1 MLDSVQHVI
10 KNIIAKLAETNSVD
24 VVTRLRL
31 AMLAII
37 IILATVILTNGYQL
51 LNLWNAQKHT
61 TEQVIPSL
69 IVTKQLQNQLVQYIA
84 QSNQISR
91 ASTEEQISETH
102 ESVTFLYQAMND
114 NVLSAEG
121 LIISRSL
128 EENWLDKLPELAKT
142 AEQLV
147 AVQREL
153 ISLERSIEHSKER
166 LAGLRVAISEEIE
179 PQFIDAAIDLEQAL
193 NDIASSSVPME
204 SGAGLLISK
213 KTARQTNLSEMQIR
227 VSNFLDL
234 VDQISSQRDSDSAES
249 IANLSFS
256 MRSIT
261 QLLSTLEESENRR
274 KLAKLIRL
282 ARSEIFEKNGLL
294 ENLSLLKEQRL
305 LMQSSYEEQAT
316 LGRDVTEWVESVVVR
331 ARNETDRASQSY
343 RQTLFKL
350 IMFSVVGSV
359 LLVSLLLFINHFVV
373 ERQINRRM
381 SKLTLAMQRIAS
393 GSIDIEVEME
403 GRDEI
408 GRMARTL
415 DVFKDN
421 AKELS
426 RSNKELEQFAYAASH
441 DLRSPLRAIENL
453 AQWTLE
459 DAADV
464 LSTDCKDNLDKIID
478 RVQRLSKL
486 QDDLLNFSKVSNKQ
500 NKVEEFQASEQIKI
514 LSDLLDPEN
523 NYQVADAGDV
533 HPFNTYLVPL
543 NQILFNLVDNAIK
556 HHDRDNGK
564 ITIQFKQRADKV
576 IIRVSD
582 DGPGV
587 DPKYQGKIFGMF
599 ESLHSKDKTE
609 GSGLGLSLVQK
620 LVSQNGGSV
629 RFISDPKLNRGAT
642 VEFSWPIL
650 N

>member
-1 MLDSVQHVI
+1 
-10 KNIIAKLAETNSVD
+10 
-24 VVTRLRL
+24 
-31 AMLAII
+31 MLAII

-426 RSNKELEQFAYAASH
+426 RSNNELEQFAYAASH

-486 QDDLLNFSKVSNKQ
+486 QDDLLNFSKVSNTQ

-533 HPFNTYLVPL
+533 QPFNTYLVPL